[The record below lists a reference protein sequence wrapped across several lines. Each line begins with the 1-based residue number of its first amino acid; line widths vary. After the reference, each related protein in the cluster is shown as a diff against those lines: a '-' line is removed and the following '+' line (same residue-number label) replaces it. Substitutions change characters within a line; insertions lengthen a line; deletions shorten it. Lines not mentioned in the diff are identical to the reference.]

1 VGGIPKGAIECGCV
15 FGGKCFDQVVSRAGY
30 QWDLSQ
36 LYTTGEVTLMSIPE
50 PATMV
55 LLGLG
60 AVMVR
65 KRRK

>member
-1 VGGIPKGAIECGCV
+1 VGTTFDLFNWNGMLA
-15 FGGKCFDQVVSRAGY
+15 GGDCFDQVVSRAGY

-55 LLGLG
+55 LLLLG
-60 AVMVR
+60 GMMMR
-65 KRRK
+65 KLKR